1 MRKSKIIVLSLIVI
15 CVLWFATFAVY
26 FLLLKDNFAEPR
38 NEETEAAVL
47 QAAGFVKNGPADA
60 QTVRTLYQT
69 RIVTRRLNLDSGQLL
84 PAGSAAAGETRHQ
97 GWRKPA
103 ELQAVFTRLAQQ

>member
-47 QAAGFVKNGPADA
+47 QAAG
-60 QTVRTLYQT
+60 L
-69 RIVTRRLNLDSGQLL
+69 
-84 PAGSAAAGETRHQ
+84 
-97 GWRKPA
+97 
-103 ELQAVFTRLAQQ
+103 

>member
-47 QAAGFVKNGPADA
+47 QAAGFVKKWTSRCANREYAIPDA
-60 QTVRTLYQT
+60 NRHSAVE
-69 RIVTRRLNLDSGQLL
+69 SG
-84 PAGSAAAGETRHQ
+84 
-97 GWRKPA
+97 
-103 ELQAVFTRLAQQ
+103 

>member
-84 PAGSAAAGETRHQ
+84 PAGSAAAGETR
-97 GWRKPA
+97 
-103 ELQAVFTRLAQQ
+103 QQLSGAARSA